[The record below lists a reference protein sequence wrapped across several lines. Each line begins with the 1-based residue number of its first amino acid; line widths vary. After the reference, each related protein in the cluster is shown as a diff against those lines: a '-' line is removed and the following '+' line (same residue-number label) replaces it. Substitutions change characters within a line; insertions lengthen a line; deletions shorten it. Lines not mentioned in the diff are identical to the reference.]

1 MKKLH
6 LIIENN
12 SKVRLPG
19 NLKME
24 KWLRKTAKLLQTKA
38 IFKKLKEEEEGR
50 IELYFVD
57 SLAIKKLNKKY
68 RDKNKVTDVLSFS
81 FLEGDKF
88 PGEDLVGEIFID
100 PITAKKQA
108 ENHGMKW
115 EEELEF
121 LFVHALLH
129 VFGYD
134 HENEKDFRLMFGLQ
148 AQIMPDRKWGRF
160 VEQIY
165 RESFG
170 EQAV

>member
-1 MKKLH
+1 VFRQVKKMV
-6 LIIENN
+6 
-12 SKVRLPG
+12 K
-19 NLKME
+19 
-24 KWLRKTAKLLQTKA
+24 
-38 IFKKLKEEEEGR
+38 GR

-57 SLAIKKLNKKY
+57 SEQIKKLNKKY
-68 RDKNKVTDVLSFS
+68 RGKDKVTDVLSFS
-81 FLEGDKF
+81 FLEGEHF

-108 ENHGMKW
+108 ESHGMKW
-115 EEELEF
+115 QEELEF

-134 HENEKDFRLMFGLQ
+134 HENKRDFRLMFGLQ

-170 EQAV
+170 E